1 MEIPCETRKNGW
13 RILLHSFHLS
23 PFNGK
28 LNGTKRL
35 LFFVHR
41 SPGAVNK
48 RDTNKQQEML
58 VQRQKKRKT
67 QKLVWQQPPT
77 CDRVDV
83 NNVANLCPVLRSI
96 KHGIEINQM
105 DTFGCHSTTAL
116 HSLQGVFEKNCQQN
130 KSNHSIVLILKWS
143 DFIVNDVE
151 TDVGRQSF
159 VQQSWA
165 QLERSPDQPLWL
177 TAAQ

>member
-1 MEIPCETRKNGW
+1 MEIPCETREKEPILGAMEIPCETRKNGW

-58 VQRQKKRKT
+58 VQRQKKKKNT
-67 QKLVWQQPPT
+67 
-77 CDRVDV
+77 V

-116 HSLQGVFEKNCQQN
+116 HSLQCVFEKNCQQN
-130 KSNHSIVLILKWS
+130 KSNHSIVLILK
-143 DFIVNDVE
+143 
-151 TDVGRQSF
+151 
-159 VQQSWA
+159 
-165 QLERSPDQPLWL
+165 
-177 TAAQ
+177 